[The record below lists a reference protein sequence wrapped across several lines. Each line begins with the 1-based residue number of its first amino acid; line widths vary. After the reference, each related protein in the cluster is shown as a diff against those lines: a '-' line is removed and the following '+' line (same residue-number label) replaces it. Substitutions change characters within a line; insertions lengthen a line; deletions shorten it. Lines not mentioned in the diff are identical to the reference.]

1 MKYFFITRL
10 GETRFLTADGSLLC
24 KDVPIAR
31 TGTQVYLPE
40 EIDLEPD
47 ASGTVTVWRT
57 EDEVFSPETMA
68 SFEGVAVTLGHPEDS
83 LGNIV
88 FVNPSNFAELAHGHI
103 QNVRRGTGDKSD
115 LLIADVLIKRQEA
128 IDAVNSGLTD
138 VSCGYDAQYKQLA
151 PGKGKQ
157 YQITGNHL
165 AVGIDRGRAG
175 GRCAI
180 GDSTP
185 SPKGRTMKQP
195 TLMQRIL
202 TAIRTRDDDALAKLA
217 DEAADLPSDA
227 MGGIPGSSTIN
238 INIPSQVTALP
249 EANRTTTDEG
259 TPGVKDPQKE
269 PTTDEE
275 APTWAK
281 AIMAR
286 LEKLEG
292 KTTDDVPDPG
302 NMTADEDEEEN
313 RKVTGDAAFKRNLIA
328 DAEIICPGFQ
338 PAGDKSLKRQVL
350 NHAMRTGDSLK
361 SFGVADFYKAPK
373 ATVDAVFTAAVALHK
388 AKNHL
393 VPLNNG
399 TRTTDGAPN
408 TKHLSPAELNK
419 INADF
424 WANKRK

>member
-1 MKYFFITRL
+1 MKYFFTTRL
-10 GETRFLTADGSLLC
+10 GETRYLQADGSLLC

-57 EDEVFSPETMA
+57 EDEVFSSETMA

-83 LGNIV
+83 LGSIV

-103 QNVRRGTGDKSD
+103 QNVRRGAGDKSD

-180 GDSTP
+180 GDSIP
-185 SPKGRTMKQP
+185 P
-195 TLMQRIL
+195 TIKEKPVMSWLKKLAQ
-202 TAIRTRDDDALAKLA
+202 AIKTRDEDALAKLI
-217 DEAADLPSDA
+217 DEAPDMPSDGMA
-227 MGGIPGSSTIN
+227 SIPGSSIT
-238 INIPSQVTALP
+238 INIPSQATALP
-249 EANRTTTDEG
+249 EGSRTTTDE
-259 TPGVKDPQKE
+259 VDPNKE
-269 PTTDEE
+269 KTSDEDIP
-275 APTWAK
+275 AWAK
-281 AIMAR
+281 ALITR
-286 LEKLEG
+286 LEALEG
-292 KTTDDVPDPG
+292 KTTDSDPNKTG
-302 NMTADEDEEEN
+302 DEDEEED

-328 DAEIICPGFQ
+328 DAEIICPGFS
-338 PAGDKSLKRQVL
+338 PSGDKGLKRQVL
-350 NHAMRTGDSLK
+350 NHAVRTGDSLK
-361 SFGVADFYKAPK
+361 SFGVSDFTAVPK
-373 ATVDAVFTAAVALHK
+373 ATVDAVFTAAVALNK
-388 AKNHL
+388 AKNHIT
-393 VPLNNG
+393 PLNPA
-399 TRTTDGAPN
+399 RTTDSAPQ
-408 TKHLSPAELNK
+408 TKHMSPAELNK
-419 INADF
+419 LNAEF
-424 WANKRK
+424 WSKRK